1 MTTSVTRSCFTT
13 QHQTCKT
20 KTDFFLSQTGLVLR
34 PTVSDHITDEN
45 KTSLADVI
53 MIQLTLTLL
62 DIDATQYRT
71 SLNVRSDRRDN
82 WPFIKRWQAVKMTK
96 KCEDVTWNIPTCCYS
111 CMPVIA
117 LRTSPFRIVA
127 VDELK
132 RTCPSDY
139 YYYYY
144 YYYPRRA
151 RSAIGVDT
159 VFTLDVCLYVC
170 MLVL

>member
-1 MTTSVTRSCFTT
+1 MFHNTTSDLQDQDR
-13 QHQTCKT
+13 
-20 KTDFFLSQTGLVLR
+20 FFLSQTGLVLR

-96 KCEDVTWNIPTCCYS
+96 KCEDVTVND
-111 CMPVIA
+111 
-117 LRTSPFRIVA
+117 R
-127 VDELK
+127 
-132 RTCPSDY
+132 
-139 YYYYY
+139 
-144 YYYPRRA
+144 
-151 RSAIGVDT
+151 
-159 VFTLDVCLYVC
+159 VCLSLHFALLRFESLQL
-170 MLVL
+170 MNWNERAPLIIIIIIIIIINNVLI